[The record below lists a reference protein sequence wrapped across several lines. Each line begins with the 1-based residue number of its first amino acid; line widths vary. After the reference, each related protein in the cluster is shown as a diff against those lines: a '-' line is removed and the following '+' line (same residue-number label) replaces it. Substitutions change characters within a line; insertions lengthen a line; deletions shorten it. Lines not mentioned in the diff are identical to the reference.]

1 MRPSLSTKIM
11 LTYGSVLFVAIALAF
26 FLSYAGTVGR
36 LESDLKDTN
45 LVLLKQVEQKIEV
58 SFRQTEKDLLALT
71 EELEFV
77 YFMYG
82 SYSDESQ
89 RYSNFYGLNHKL
101 RSFITNNPAISSI
114 FLYSSSSGDI
124 LTDKAYMPEP
134 SLSSNWL
141 ADHERMP
148 EYFKWLSTHP
158 VWDGHTTEDVVTL
171 VRSYPTVS
179 KPGYRKGMVAVNMKE
194 QVLFDMVQAV
204 YEDSEL
210 GQLLIIDQDGNVV
223 THDDKS
229 QIYRNVR
236 EVPYMEPV
244 LSKSGSGSFGV
255 RAHGVRQTVFY
266 RDFDYTSWKLISVLP
281 EVQIYKPAIVIR
293 NLLIVFALGMIA
305 LALVILFFVNRRT
318 FRPLDRLIGKMS
330 NASNSASLQEFAN
343 AGLPYLEKVFDQ
355 LVTDREHLERHV
367 RDSRPVL
374 KWRILMDMLLGYRSD
389 YEAVRH
395 HLEFVRVRLHPER
408 FVVCAAEI
416 VKDGVVCGTRDKSL
430 HTYAFCNVAEELIH
444 AENAGAAIDLGEGR
458 ATILMSFAEGD
469 TEHIHLRAL
478 ALMEMLID
486 IMKTQFG
493 LAVTVGVGRGCIAMK
508 DIPRSHDESQ
518 KALHYKMV
526 FGHHSVISIEDLQP
540 LDNQDYY
547 RLTRTASGIAEALK
561 GTDTDKMKALVK
573 DTFREAV
580 ACNLPPELIRQLSFE
595 FLMKSA
601 QTADSIGIVSDPA
614 DIRLVDVYQ
623 RINGC
628 EQLAEVER
636 ILFAFLEDLSAKI
649 SDKRQERGTNDT
661 VSRMLAYI
669 EQHYRES
676 DLSLDKL
683 AREFRLSPT
692 YVSKQF
698 KEHTER
704 NFIDCLI
711 EIRIGASQKLL
722 ADGELKVGEIAE
734 AVGYMNARS
743 FLRTFKK
750 YTGMT
755 PMEYRERAF
764 RTRAVGTERE

>member
-11 LTYGSVLFVAIALAF
+11 LTYGSLLFVAIAIAF

-36 LESDLKDTN
+36 LERDLNDTN

-82 SYSDESQ
+82 SYLDESQ
-89 RYSNFYGLNHKL
+89 RYGNFYGLNHKL
-101 RSFITNNPAISSI
+101 RTFITNNPAISSI
-114 FLYSSSSGDI
+114 FLYSSASGGI

-134 SLSSNWL
+134 SLGSNWL
-141 ADHERMP
+141 AEHEGMP

-158 VWDGHTTEDVVTL
+158 IWDGQTTEDVVTL

-194 QVLFDMVQAV
+194 QVLYDMVQAV

-210 GQLLIIDQDGNVV
+210 GQLFMIDQDGNVV

-229 QIYRNVR
+229 QIYRNVQ
-236 EVPYMEPV
+236 EVPYLEPV
-244 LSKSGSGSFGV
+244 LSKSGSGSFAVQAG
-255 RAHGVRQTVFY
+255 GVRQTVFY
-266 RDFDYTSWKLISVLP
+266 RDFDYTNWKLISILP
-281 EVQIYKPAIVIR
+281 ESQIYKPVFVIR
-293 NLLIVFALGMIA
+293 NLLIVFALGMIVIA
-305 LALVILFFVNRRT
+305 LIILFVVNRKT
-318 FRPLDRLIGKMS
+318 FKPLDRLIGKMS
-330 NASNSASLQEFAN
+330 NAYRSAPLHDVAN

-355 LVTDREHLERHV
+355 LVTDRDHLERHA

-374 KWRILMDMLLGYRSD
+374 KWRILMDILMGYRSD
-389 YEAVRH
+389 YEAVSH

-416 VKDGVVCGTRDKSL
+416 GKEGVASGARDKSL
-430 HTYAFCNVAEELIH
+430 YTYAFCNVAEELIH
-444 AENAGAAIDLGEGR
+444 SENAGAAIDLGEGR
-458 ATILMSFAEGD
+458 AAVLISFAEGD
-469 TEHIHLRAL
+469 EEQIHLRAL
-478 ALMEMLID
+478 ALLEMLID
-486 IMKTQFG
+486 IMKTQFQ
-493 LAVTVGVGRGCIAMK
+493 LAVTIGVGRGCIAMK
-508 DIPRSHDESQ
+508 DIPRSYDESR

-526 FGHHSVISIEDLQP
+526 FGHYSVISIEDLQP

-547 RLTRTASGIAEALK
+547 RLTRTASRIAEALK
-561 GTDTDKMKALVK
+561 QTDTDKMKALVK
-573 DTFREAV
+573 ETFREAV
-580 ACNLPPELIRQLSFE
+580 ECNLPPELIRQLSFE

-601 QTADSIGIVSDPA
+601 QTADSIGIALDPA
-614 DIRLVDVYQ
+614 VIRLDGVYQ
-623 RINGC
+623 RINGS
-628 EQLAEVER
+628 EHLAEVER
-636 ILFAFLEDLSAKI
+636 ILFAFLEDLAGKI
-649 SDKRQERGTNDT
+649 SDKRHERGANET
-661 VSRMLAYI
+661 VSRMLAYL
-669 EQHYRES
+669 EEHYRES

-722 ADGELKVGEIAE
+722 AVREMKVNEVAE

-755 PMEYRERAF
+755 PMEYRELAARSQA
-764 RTRAVGTERE
+764 GGMNQP